1 MEMSLLFESFM
12 IFYLLE
18 VLLLVSIYV
27 WYYKES
33 KNITVTQS
41 ESQKSSG
48 PTASELIKMRQL
60 ANQLNRGQQ

>member
-18 VLLLVSIYV
+18 VLFLVSICV
-27 WYYKES
+27 WYYKEP
-33 KNITVTQS
+33 KTITVTQS
-41 ESQKSSG
+41 ESQRSSG

>member
-18 VLLLVSIYV
+18 VLLLVSIYI
-27 WYYKES
+27 WYYKEP

-41 ESQKSSG
+41 ESRKSSG

>member
-18 VLLLVSIYV
+18 VLLLVSIYI

-33 KNITVTQS
+33 KHITVTQS

>member
-1 MEMSLLFESFM
+1 MEMSLLFGSFM

>member
-18 VLLLVSIYV
+18 VLLLVSIYI
-27 WYYKES
+27 WYYKEP

-41 ESQKSSG
+41 ENRKSSG

>member
-18 VLLLVSIYV
+18 VLFLVSIYI
-27 WYYKES
+27 WYYKEP

-41 ESQKSSG
+41 ESRKSSG

>member
-18 VLLLVSIYV
+18 VLLLVSIYI
-27 WYYKES
+27 WYYKEP

>member
-1 MEMSLLFESFM
+1 MSLLFESFM

>member
-1 MEMSLLFESFM
+1 MSLLFESFM

-18 VLLLVSIYV
+18 VLLLVSIYI
-27 WYYKES
+27 WYYKEP

-41 ESQKSSG
+41 ESRKSSG